1 MDGVEWGTD
10 GGGNERR
17 RGHQGGGGGWGG
29 VGHGGGGEGR
39 LTIRTLYYL
48 MKFILIDDVGASFFG
63 KDPGRGK
70 KSVMR
75 GQLGYPIP

>member
-17 RGHQGGGGGWGG
+17 RGHR
-29 VGHGGGGEGR
+29 GGGGEGR
-39 LTIRTLYYL
+39 LSIRTLYYL

-63 KDPGRGK
+63 KDPG
-70 KSVMR
+70 
-75 GQLGYPIP
+75 QLGYPIP